1 MKLGRF
7 RVGMRTVKSSLAV
20 MLCIL
25 LFHFTN
31 RGEPMIAALSAVFSL
46 RQDLPTTLS
55 FGKSRILGNMIG
67 GVTAIVY
74 VFIQSQ
80 FNQSF
85 MLELLL
91 VPLAVTFVIALSDGI
106 NNHAG
111 IISGVATLLL
121 ITLSNPGNE
130 PLIYALQRVL
140 DTFIGTLIAVGLNY
154 FIPLATKKIKRQ

>member
-1 MKLGRF
+1 MKFGRF
-7 RVGMRTVKSSLAV
+7 RVGMRTIKSSLAV
-20 MLCIL
+20 MICIL

-46 RQDLPTTLS
+46 RQDLSTTLS
-55 FGKSRILGNMIG
+55 FGKSRILGNMLG
-67 GVTAIVY
+67 GATAILY

-85 MLELLL
+85 ILELIL
-91 VPLAVTFVIALSDGI
+91 VPVAVIIVIVLSDGL

-121 ITLSNPGNE
+121 ITLSTPGRE
-130 PLIYALQRVL
+130 PLVYALQRVL
-140 DTFIGTLIAVGLNY
+140 DTFIGTMIAVGLNY
-154 FIPLATKKIKRQ
+154 FIPLATKKIKKQ